1 MGELECVA
9 NKKRSMIAKGT
20 TANSEPSSAVTQEK
34 VPQSKGTK
42 ILQKNN
48 ELSSSEPT
56 KIVETSKDRKV
67 DEKNN
72 EKVEILDKTDI
83 AEKPKSKRKAAD
95 SSNIVSSQEQSVGK
109 GKKAEENL
117 NSQKVTKLLK
127 KNSKDGSQLGETKA
141 ENKVESIKLEEGNKK
156 KMSNKAQMVK
166 RLGTTSVVSSRTKRS
181 SKPEKDSL
189 RKVKKKIVKKKIIS
203 KSAVKLESVEQ
214 TKGVHLKSGENA
226 S

>member
-1 MGELECVA
+1 MG
-9 NKKRSMIAKGT
+9 
-20 TANSEPSSAVTQEK
+20 
-34 VPQSKGTK
+34 
-42 ILQKNN
+42 
-48 ELSSSEPT
+48 
-56 KIVETSKDRKV
+56 
-67 DEKNN
+67 
-72 EKVEILDKTDI
+72 DKTDI
-83 AEKPKSKRKAAD
+83 AEKLKSKRKAAD

-127 KNSKDGSQLGETKA
+127 KNSKDGSQLGETEA
-141 ENKVESIKLEEGNKK
+141 ENKVESIKLEEGNKM

-203 KSAVKLESVEQ
+203 KSAVKLETVHQ
-214 TKGVHLKSGENA
+214 TKGVQLKSEENA
-226 S
+226 TKESDVTHSVVSKKKILMQKKSKLKKQASSVESGTSAK